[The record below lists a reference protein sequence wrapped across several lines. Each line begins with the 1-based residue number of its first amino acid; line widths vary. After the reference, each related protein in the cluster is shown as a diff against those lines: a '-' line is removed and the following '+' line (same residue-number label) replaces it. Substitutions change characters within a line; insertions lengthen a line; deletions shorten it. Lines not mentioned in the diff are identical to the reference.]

1 MMSQDYYEIV
11 KDILENDEF
20 KKRKNFAHHGS
31 ISVYDHSLRVSMVAY
46 ELAKKFKNVDPNS
59 VAIGG
64 LLHDFYTKPWQTKK
78 EKTRFF
84 EKHAFVHAKEALE
97 NTRKVFPEKMN
108 KKIEDI
114 IKKHMFP
121 INISLPKYK
130 ESWLVTLADK
140 YVSMEV
146 FAKPEFFLYL
156 FGLKNDSPEYVD
168 SDLNKDLILIKSI
181 VNKE

>member
-1 MMSQDYYEIV
+1 MEVSIL
-11 KDILENDEF
+11 LENDEF

-31 ISVYDHSLRVSMVAY
+31 ISVYDHSLRVSMLAY
-46 ELAKKFKNVDPNS
+46 ELSKKFKNVDPNS

-108 KKIEDI
+108 KKIENKMYFISDNEY
-114 IKKHMFP
+114 IKFP
-121 INISLPKYK
+121 FSSFIEAERI
-130 ESWLVTLADK
+130 T
-140 YVSMEV
+140 
-146 FAKPEFFLYL
+146 
-156 FGLKNDSPEYVD
+156 
-168 SDLNKDLILIKSI
+168 
-181 VNKE
+181 